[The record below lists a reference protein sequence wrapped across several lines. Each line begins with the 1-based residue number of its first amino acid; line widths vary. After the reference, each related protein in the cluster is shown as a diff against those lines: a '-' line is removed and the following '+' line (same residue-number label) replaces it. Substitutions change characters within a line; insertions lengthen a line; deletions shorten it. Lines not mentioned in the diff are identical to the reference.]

1 MLKQYAIAEKSYQKA
16 LSIFLENKSFE
27 PDDIK
32 KLSAGIY
39 HQLGRVAEEQRQ
51 WEQAENYY
59 KQALQIKIDFNDRF
73 SQASTYRQLGI
84 VAQQQRQWEQ
94 ARQYLLETL
103 KISAEFSDQ
112 HVLSITLRTLARLW
126 EDSGDKNLPAATAPI
141 LSSTPE
147 EVTELLRGLLD

>member
-1 MLKQYAIAEKSYQKA
+1 MSFAQIDLKLQS
-16 LSIFLENKSFE
+16 
-27 PDDIK
+27 
-32 KLSAGIY
+32 
-39 HQLGRVAEEQRQ
+39 
-51 WEQAENYY
+51 WEIGSDHGERLVMKDVCKNYY

-73 SQASTYRQLGI
+73 SLASTYHQLGI

-126 EDSGDKNLPAATAPI
+126 EHSGDKNLPAATAPI

-147 EVTELLRGLLD
+147 EATELLRGLLD

>member
-39 HQLGRVAEEQRQ
+39 HQLG
-51 WEQAENYY
+51 
-59 KQALQIKIDFNDRF
+59 F
-73 SQASTYRQLGI
+73 
-84 VAQQQRQWEQ
+84 VAQQQRQWDQ

-103 KISAEFSDQ
+103 KINGKGE
-112 HVLSITLRTLARLW
+112 
-126 EDSGDKNLPAATAPI
+126 NLY
-141 LSSTPE
+141 
-147 EVTELLRGLLD
+147 